1 MFLQLYCQSPRSV
14 GDIILINSELRATI
28 SMSMSMTVSPL
39 LPNQLA
45 QRRYSFSRCSL
56 LPLRSDALWV
66 LETGVVRTLTV
77 HEEGNSVILGLW
89 GPGDIVGRVLSQ
101 ADPYQIECLTSV
113 EATLLP
119 SNRWDQATE
128 AMILH
133 IQRSEELREILHCR
147 QTEALLIRL
156 LAWLAKRFGRQIEQ
170 GQLIDLR
177 LTHQDLADLVGLT
190 RVTVT
195 RVLNDLEQQ
204 GFIQRRRRQ
213 AIVFKDQ
220 PSFWHYKI

>member
-1 MFLQLYCQSPRSV
+1 MAV
-14 GDIILINSELRATI
+14 HIDIANLGIAQIFAKLGYPT
-28 SMSMSMTVSPL
+28 MTVSPL
-39 LPNQLA
+39 LPNQFA
-45 QRRYSFSRCSL
+45 QRRYSFSRYSL

-66 LETGVVRTLTV
+66 LATGVVRTLTV
-77 HEEGNSVILGLW
+77 QEEGNSVILGLW

-101 ADPYQIECLTSV
+101 TDPYQIECLTSV
-113 EATLLP
+113 EASLLP
-119 SNRWDQATE
+119 SSRWDQATE
-128 AMILH
+128 SMITH

-156 LAWLAKRFGRQIEQ
+156 LTWLAKRFGQKVEQ

-204 GFIQRRRRQ
+204 GIIQRKRRQ
-213 AIVFKDQ
+213 AIVLHDQ
-220 PSFWHYKI
+220 SSFWHYKI